1 MESVIKGIVS
11 GLVLALLIGPVFF
24 TLIQTSIE
32 RGFRSGFFVAIGIS
46 LSDAFYIAIA
56 YMGIYQFI
64 DKNNIIYLAY
74 CGGGV
79 LILFGLYYI
88 FVKSRQGG
96 HGQEVKV
103 RSPFRLIL
111 KGFIIN
117 GLTPVVL
124 LFWIGTVSVAANEFG
139 YVTPGKAIPY
149 FAAIVVTVFSTDLI
163 KAKLADKLRAVLTTT
178 FTKRLNIIL
187 GIGMVFFGA
196 KMILEAE
203 SFNPFNH

>member
-1 MESVIKGIVS
+1 MESIAKGIAT
-11 GLVLALLIGPVFF
+11 GLFLALLIGPVFF

-46 LSDAFYIAIA
+46 LSDTFYIAIA
-56 YMGIYQFI
+56 YLGMYQFI
-64 DKNNIIYLAY
+64 NQDNIKYLAY
-74 CGGGV
+74 GGGAV
-79 LILFGLYYI
+79 LIFFGLYYV
-88 FVKSRQGG
+88 FVKSRKMA

-149 FAAIVVTVFSTDLI
+149 FVAIVVTVFSTDLI
-163 KAKLADKLRAVLTTT
+163 KAKLADKLRAVLTAT
-178 FTKRLNIIL
+178 FIKRLNIAL
-187 GIGMVFFGA
+187 GIGMIFFGT

-203 SFNPFNH
+203 TFNPFN

>member
-1 MESVIKGIVS
+1 MESIVKGVVS

-56 YMGIYQFI
+56 YLGIYQFI

-79 LILFGLYYI
+79 LILFGLYYV
-88 FVKSRQGG
+88 FVKSRQVA
-96 HGQEVKV
+96 HGEEVKV

-163 KAKLADKLRAVLTTT
+163 KAKLADKLRAALTTI
-178 FTKRLNIIL
+178 FIKRLNIVL
-187 GIGMVFFGA
+187 GIGMIFFGA
-196 KMILEAE
+196 KMIIEAE
-203 SFNPFNH
+203 TFNPFG